1 MFPYS
6 HKTVIVLDHG
16 THFAQPCHPVE
27 FDVQRARGPG
37 YTHLAP
43 VSKSVWTCVVEATLE
58 YCRIVWDIF
67 PQDKNIRFVV
77 GRSPAEI
84 LNGWQVEHQNISSI
98 MTALAGVG
106 RPKPDRKYTGDRDV
120 IEGIELALESLCE
133 PTPRQSQLI
142 ESGSEVINRGRLIV
156 ITTVLDDFYRKNLL
170 KAAQQKIMKINQE
183 NSSDD
188 DLLCLSNVELV
199 LVHTTPTGIE
209 YRIHTE
215 QDHVETI
222 SPLLSTL
229 FYSVLAGPGLSMKL
243 LYLCLKH
250 YDLASTTVTG
260 IPMKEEQNASS
271 SANYDVELFHEAAS
285 HRRLLG
291 DFQDM
296 IMAASE
302 GSEYQTCK
310 LKWCT
315 PRGSSANELHHCS
328 GTFRITPTEVNSR
341 QSSCL
346 TNFLLSGRSVMLE
359 MQRRSTGVKTISH
372 MLTSH
377 GGEIFIH
384 TLTSNRSVLEE
395 PPSISEGPG
404 GRVTDYRIRELA
416 DLIKCN
422 QLAPFFGDVK
432 DDTPINRAQKR
443 LARFTKVLP
452 ATISSTILFSIPVF
466 EPLHAAMLKESF
478 TDEDL
483 VECKKV
489 IFALM
494 SMEQKSEPLPGPLG
508 QPVVTGKKG
517 GKREEQY
524 RSMWAELERFINAH
538 SDQSPLHHAV
548 LECLMEVRQK
558 PIMKRDDKVGL
569 DVALRELD
577 KYQAIN
583 DSLDRAEGIKRSSSP
598 LSPVLKKAKL
608 INPSGLSLL
617 QLWKTRKEKEASM
630 MHKEFA
636 GRKNNGLQ
644 TVQLYLKLE
653 KDAESK

>member
-1 MFPYS
+1 MTFPCS

-37 YTHLAP
+37 YIPLAP
-43 VSKSVWTCVVEATLE
+43 ISKSVWTCVVEATLE

-67 PQDKNIRFVV
+67 PENKNIRFVV
-77 GRSPAEI
+77 GRSTPEI
-84 LNGWQVEHQNISSI
+84 LNGWQADHQNTNSI

-106 RPKPDRKYTGDRDV
+106 RPNPDPRALGDQSIV
-120 IEGIELALESLCE
+120 EGIELGLDALCE
-133 PTPRQSQLI
+133 PTPKQTQLVQSGRQ
-142 ESGSEVINRGRLIV
+142 VINRGRLIV
-156 ITTVLDDFYRKNLL
+156 ITTVVDDFYRNKLL
-170 KAAQQKIMKINQE
+170 AAAQDKIVKVNQE
-183 NSSDD
+183 NSGGEGDA
-188 DLLCLSNVELV
+188 LNLNHVELV

-209 YRIHTE
+209 YRLGAK
-215 QDHVETI
+215 QDYVERI
-222 SPLLSTL
+222 SPLLSSL
-229 FYSVLAGPGLSMKL
+229 FYSVIAGPGLSMKL

-271 SANYDVELFHEAAS
+271 SANYDVELFHAASS

-291 DFQDM
+291 DFADM
-296 IMAASE
+296 IMASSE

-384 TLTSNRSVLEE
+384 TLNSNRSILEE

-422 QLAPFFGDVK
+422 QLAPWHGDVT
-432 DDTPINRAQKR
+432 DSSPITRAADR

-452 ATISSTILFSIPVF
+452 STISSTSLFNMPAF
-466 EPLHAAMLKESF
+466 EPLHAALLKE
-478 TDEDL
+478 TLTEEDL
-483 VECKKV
+483 LECRKV
-489 IFALM
+489 IFSIM
-494 SMEQKSEPLPGPLG
+494 SMETKGEGLPGPLG
-508 QPVVTGKKG
+508 QAASGKKAA
-517 GKREEQY
+517 KREEQY
-524 RSMWAELERFINAH
+524 RAMWLEMEKFVSAH
-538 SDQSPLHHAV
+538 SEQSARHHSV

-558 PIMKRDDKVGL
+558 PIVKRDDKVGL

-577 KYQAIN
+577 KFPSMI
-583 DSLDRAEGIKRSSSP
+583 DSMDRSEGMKRSSSP
-598 LSPVLKKAKL
+598 HSPSLKKAKL
-608 INPSGLSLL
+608 LNPGGASILK
-617 QLWKTRKEKEASM
+617 LWKTRKEKEASM

-636 GRKNNGLQ
+636 GRTTLGGIA
-644 TVQLYLKLE
+644 QLYLKME
-653 KDAESK
+653 KQEK

>member
-1 MFPYS
+1 MAFPSS

-16 THFAQPCHPVE
+16 SHFAQPCHPVE
-27 FDVQRARGPG
+27 FDLPRARGPG
-37 YTHLAP
+37 YIPLAP

-58 YCRIVWDIF
+58 YCRIIWDIF
-67 PQDKNIRFVV
+67 PKDKNIRFVV
-77 GRSPAEI
+77 GRKTPEI
-84 LNGWQVEHQNISSI
+84 LNGWQDDHQNCNSI
-98 MTALAGVG
+98 MTALANVG
-106 RPKPDRKYTGDRDV
+106 RPADRRNSGEKLILDAV
-120 IEGIELALESLCE
+120 ELALESLCE
-133 PTPRQSQLI
+133 PTPRQTQLL
-142 ESGSEVINRGRLIV
+142 ENRSEVVNKGRLIV
-156 ITTVLDDFYRKNLL
+156 ITTVVDDFYRKSILTT
-170 KAAQQKIMKINQE
+170 AQEKIMKINQE
-183 NSSDD
+183 NAGNDGD
-188 DLLCLSNVELV
+188 MMTLNHVELV

-209 YRIHTE
+209 YRIRCE
-215 QDHVETI
+215 QDKLETV
-222 SPLLSTL
+222 SPLLSTI
-229 FYSVLAGPGLSMKL
+229 FYSVVAGPGLSMKM

-291 DFQDM
+291 DFNDM

-359 MQRRSTGVKTISH
+359 MQRRSTGAKTISH

-384 TLTSNRSVLEE
+384 TLSSNRSILEE
-395 PPSISEGPG
+395 PPSISEGSG

-422 QLAPFFGDVK
+422 QLAPWMGNS
-432 DDTPINRAQKR
+432 DDSGPIQRSEAR
-443 LARFTKVLP
+443 LSRFTKVLP
-452 ATISSTILFSIPVF
+452 ATISSTTLFNMQIFEILHSIV
-466 EPLHAAMLKESF
+466 LKESL
-478 TDEDL
+478 TEEDL
-483 VECKKV
+483 AECRKV
-489 IFALM
+489 IFSVM
-494 SMEQKSEPLPGPLG
+494 SMEQKGESLPGPLG
-508 QPVVTGKKG
+508 QPLPPGKKG

-524 RSMWAELERFINAH
+524 RTMWNEMERFLLAH
-538 SDQSPLHHAV
+538 SEQSARHRTV
-548 LECLMEVRQK
+548 YECLMELRQK
-558 PIMKRDDKVGL
+558 PIIKQEFDKVGL

-577 KYQAIN
+577 KYSAISDTI
-583 DSLDRAEGIKRSSSP
+583 DSKEGIKRSASP
-598 LSPVLKKAKL
+598 HSPSPASFKKTKL
-608 INPSGLSLL
+608 INPNGMNLL
-617 QLWKTRKEKEASM
+617 QIFKSRKEKEASL

-636 GRKNNGLQ
+636 GRRNLD
-644 TVQLYLKLE
+644 LKLYFKME
-653 KDAESK
+653 NDN